1 MKKGKQKGYILVY
14 SVSIMSFVLVFITL
28 SMGLLSSTTQQ
39 NRLFLTEIQQRSQ
52 LDYIA
57 SYIADKDYVKAS
69 TLAEQYGYTISQS
82 QTQNNTIYKITK
94 DQKVYF
100 SVIIDLADGKVSV
113 YGYGDLTKINS

>member
-57 SYIADKDYVKAS
+57 SYIDDKDYAKAS
-69 TLAEQYGYTISQS
+69 ALAEQYGYTISQS
-82 QTQNNTIYKITK
+82 QTPNNTIYKITK

-100 SVIIDLADGKVSV
+100 SVIIDLSDGKVSA
-113 YGYGDLTKINS
+113 YGYGDLTKTNS

>member
-39 NRLFLTEIQQRSQ
+39 NKSFLSEIQQRSQ

-57 SYIADKDYVKAS
+57 TYIADKDYTQA
-69 TLAEQYGYTISQS
+69 TELADRYGYSIKQS
-82 QTQNNTIYKITK
+82 QTQNATVYKIIK

-100 SVIIDLADGKVSV
+100 SVIIDEADGNVSA
-113 YGYGDLTKINS
+113 YGYGDLTKIN

>member
-57 SYIADKDYVKAS
+57 SYIADKDYAKAS

-100 SVIIDLADGKVSV
+100 SVIIDLADGKVSA

>member
-100 SVIIDLADGKVSV
+100 SVIIDLADGKVSA

>member
-39 NRLFLTEIQQRSQ
+39 NKSFLSEIQQRSQ

-57 SYIADKDYVKAS
+57 TYIADKDYAQA
-69 TLAEQYGYTISQS
+69 TELADRYGYSIKQS
-82 QTQNNTIYKITK
+82 QTQNATVYKIIK

-100 SVIIDLADGKVSV
+100 SVIIDEADGNVSA
-113 YGYGDLTKINS
+113 YGYGDLTKIN